1 MVTESIT
8 GIRQASSAI
17 GGAAGEVVAGVLEL
31 ELVAGVEGSA
41 AGFELCDEQAITR
54 REIRRIERLM
64 THETPPL
71 ERRY

>member
-1 MVTESIT
+1 M
-8 GIRQASSAI
+8 
-17 GGAAGEVVAGVLEL
+17 LEL
-31 ELVAGVEGSA
+31 ELVAGVEWSA